1 LSSND
6 GAAFGGGPPGAPSKP
21 MHGDLPLLF
30 GIVTFACLLAAL
42 TLSAYGHRPALM
54 LPLAL
59 AASRGIPALDGRLAP
74 VAAAGVLDTLANV
87 LFAVA
92 ATTGQL
98 AVVAVLGSLYPAV
111 TVVLAWIFLRE
122 RIGRVQVAGILL
134 ALAGVLVIAAG

>member
-54 LPLAL
+54 LPIAL
-59 AASRGIPALDGRLAP
+59 ACAVVFVRHGDGRQHWTPAS
-74 VAAAGVLDTLANV
+74 
-87 LFAVA
+87 
-92 ATTGQL
+92 ATEQKRRDRRRSDRPGTDARL
-98 AVVAVLGSLYPAV
+98 V
-111 TVVLAWIFLRE
+111 
-122 RIGRVQVAGILL
+122 RVQRGRRVSGQSERSD
-134 ALAGVLVIAAG
+134 